1 MIECLRIREN
11 NNKIIN
17 YINLYSNE
25 KIYIF
30 SRFGID
36 ISKLPNR

>member
-1 MIECLRIREN
+1 MIECFRIREN

-30 SRFGID
+30 SRFGFD
-36 ISKLPNR
+36 ISKLF